1 MASLNIPVKPHVF
14 CAMQRMDTDI
24 LSTCTETELRPVL
37 PGLTRMALCASL
49 DASNHGKL
57 LRKKIL
63 GILSKTEA
71 VNSIVE
77 VLSIDFHALEQD
89 VKKEQQLRSKLGSSM
104 SESVLVSQLQQ
115 GISIE
120 FERSKND
127 PAHKIRLL
135 LSELL
140 FIASELKDQKAGNYV
155 KQSDLFECHIYTEEI
170 LDVLCIAM
178 AELPNLLNILDIVEA
193 LMCVGN
199 GNKLV
204 CQLVANN
211 PESFLEVCNSLV
223 ARGEK
228 QEEESLG
235 GRRRLS
241 LLHMLCAMNPKGAL
255 TVRNFCVTAVAEQS
269 SGDRID
275 IKASETSKINA
286 ESTES
291 DAIPFFT
298 SLLLGSDVGVRTWIS
313 AFIKA
318 SQKRKPE
325 ASPSMLFLLR
335 KHLLEQLIAL
345 TPNRGHIMAESTVVL
360 ASSVLRLYCALK
372 GIATMKYSDEEI
384 GCLLRLVIT
393 HPASTRAGAH
403 FISLG
408 ICTLIASPGLLRSI
422 DEEQQVVNWLR
433 WLMTS
438 ETHFEKHLDKTN
450 SPGEML
456 FLLALNFHNNQMQ
469 AITDLV
475 CNTLGM
481 KIAVKTSS
489 LAKIRQIFT
498 MELFTEQVIAAHA
511 VKIPVTPNLDANATG
526 YLPVHSILQLLKSRA
541 FSKHRVSIKKWVYKQ
556 ICNSCFPLH
565 PLLPQLIES
574 YVNSVIPKSQ
584 RPEHT
589 NERIQEDEALALFET
604 TLAPTAVPAATAR
617 RKNASHKKGAKAAT
631 KPKPQISLD
640 AQGRQ
645 LCPQLLMLYYL
656 LLYEDLYKT
665 NKKMIDVVQLP
676 LYSERVMSQIP
687 ISYLVQ
693 EALKHSNS
701 CQNLFPPMIR
711 LLSIH
716 FPHLCLVEDW
726 LDAHVGLMSTPE
738 SHAGKQARPKVKV
751 SPLMVKEAM
760 SKCGSEPSATILLLE
775 KLLSVTATATLRDC
789 QDELAAGLLLLLE
802 EGTPRRLQDLVK
814 KVWFK
819 LHTYTPRRLRLLTV
833 NALQPAS
840 RLSSSVKS
848 DRSLMRQQLTEQ
860 DLVVDPLAVL
870 RCDER
875 IFRCPPLLEIVLR
888 VLSAYTQACRVY
900 LNSHIQDAG
909 SLEKEKDQHEL
920 KVALLAA
927 QESAI
932 VQILLEVCLPL
943 DAEKREAHS
952 ELSSLREV
960 RCLVFSYIHQ
970 VFIADPH
977 LAKLVHFQGYP
988 SELIPHVVAG
998 VPSMHIC
1005 LDFIPE
1011 LLGQPQRKK
1020 QIFGIQLLAALC
1032 THYHLPKSMNIAK
1045 LGMDVMFTLSS
1056 VLEKS
1061 NWVAFFQQTLPSL
1074 VPICEAFPPLSED
1087 ATALLTQVA
1096 RVCHAQMTVAGNAS
1110 SSSKFRVLFVSSSDK
1125 STLPNGDHKMLY
1137 NLVQATFAQICNHAL
1152 VLSKLY

>member
-1 MASLNIPVKPHVF
+1 MAHPDIPVKPHVF

-24 LSTCTETELRPVL
+24 LSVCTETELRPVL

-49 DASNHGKL
+49 DASDSGKL
-57 LRKKIL
+57 LRKKVL
-63 GILSKTEA
+63 GTLSKTEA
-71 VNSIVE
+71 VNNIVE

-89 VKKEQQLRSKLGSSM
+89 VKKEQQLRSKLGSSL
-104 SESVLVSQLQQ
+104 SESVLVSQLQH
-115 GISIE
+115 GIALE

-127 PAHKIRLL
+127 PAQRIRLL

-155 KQSDLFECHIYTEEI
+155 KQSDLFECQVYLEEI
-170 LDVLCIAM
+170 LDVLCIAI
-178 AELPNLLNILDIVEA
+178 AELPNLLSILDIVEA

-199 GNKLV
+199 GNRLV

-255 TVRNFCVTAVAEQS
+255 TVRNFCVENCNMPGLLVALSTQLSDTAADQY
-269 SGDRID
+269 SGDSTD
-275 IKASETSKINA
+275 ASSVVKGSENDT
-286 ESTES
+286 
-291 DAIPFFT
+291 IPFFT

-318 SQKRKPE
+318 GQKRKPE
-325 ASPSMLFLLR
+325 ASPSMLCLLR
-335 KHLLEQLIAL
+335 KYLLEQLIAM
-345 TPNRGHIMAESTVVL
+345 TPIRGQIMAESKVVV
-360 ASSVLRLYCALK
+360 ASSILRLYCALK
-372 GIATMKYSDEEI
+372 GIATMKYSDEEM

-408 ICTLIASPGLLRSI
+408 ICTLIASPGLLRSLD
-422 DEEQQVVNWLR
+422 DEQHVVNWFR

-481 KIAVKTSS
+481 KIAVKTSA
-489 LAKIRQIFT
+489 LVKIRQIFT

-511 VKIPVTPNLDANATG
+511 VRLPVTPNLDANATG

-556 ICNSCFPLH
+556 ICSSCFPLH

-574 YVNSVIPKSQ
+574 YVNSVIPKTQ

-604 TLAPTAVPAATAR
+604 TLASPATPAITG
-617 RKNASHKKGAKAAT
+617 RKKNSGNKKSNKAGSR
-631 KPKPQISLD
+631 PKLQTSSD
-640 AQGRQ
+640 VQGKQ

-665 NKKMIDVVQLP
+665 HKKMIDVVQLP
-676 LYSERVMSQIP
+676 VYSEHVMSKIP

-693 EALKHSNS
+693 EALKHGNN

-711 LLSIH
+711 LLSLH

-726 LDAHVGLMSTPE
+726 LDAHVGLICSPE
-738 SHAGKQARPKVKV
+738 GQGDKQVKPNVKV
-751 SPLMVKEAM
+751 TPAMVKEAM
-760 SKCGSEPSATILLLE
+760 AKCKTQPSATILLLE
-775 KLLSVTATATLRDC
+775 KLLSVTSTAVLRDC
-789 QDELAAGLLLLLE
+789 QDELVAGLPYLLE
-802 EGTPRRLQDLVK
+802 DGTPRRLQDLVK

-819 LHTYTPRRLRLLTV
+819 LHTYTPR
-833 NALQPAS
+833 
-840 RLSSSVKS
+840 
-848 DRSLMRQQLTEQ
+848 
-860 DLVVDPLAVL
+860 
-870 RCDER
+870 
-875 IFRCPPLLEIVLR
+875 RCPPLLEIVLR

-909 SLEKEKDQHEL
+909 SLEKEKDQQEL
-920 KVALLAA
+920 KMALLSA

-943 DAEKREAHS
+943 DTEKMQPHS

-960 RCLVFSYIHQ
+960 CCLVFSYIHQ

-988 SELIPHVVAG
+988 SDLIPQVVAG

-1045 LGMDVMFTLSS
+1045 LGIDVMFTLMS

-1061 NWVAFFQQTLPSL
+1061 NWVAFFQQTIPSL
-1074 VPICEAFPPLSED
+1074 VLICEAFPPLCED
-1087 ATALLTQVA
+1087 ATALLTQIG
-1096 RVCHAQMTVAGNAS
+1096 RVCHAQLTVAGNAS
-1110 SSSKFRVLFVSSSDK
+1110 TTNIELSQQNETEK
-1125 STLPNGDHKMLY
+1125 SILPNSDHKVLY
-1137 NLVQATFAQICNHAL
+1137 SLVQATFTQITRRAL